1 MSRYIAKTRDFW
13 LGPHSADNVADW
25 PWRIAFVVAAVA
37 IAVAA
42 FLPLWKL
49 SLDAPQYPEGLGLTA
64 YGTHME
70 GDIEEIN
77 SLNHY
82 IGVEAIEPDSVVE
95 LKLFP
100 YAVAIA
106 VVGLLAVAA
115 FPPRKSIAIGAR
127 ITAWAFPLGMLVD
140 LQWWLYRYGHNLDP
154 AAPVRVDPFT
164 PRVIGSTRVVNFDS
178 EATVAVGFWLM
189 VLAAVVATLGP
200 LLMRFVRDSWK
211 NTGKVGVTAASV
223 VLATIAVAG
232 VTPGRTVEAAPA
244 ANETALIAQWID
256 EAESGAVIEVPAG
269 TYRGTLTIDKSVTLV
284 AGGEVVL
291 DGGRIGDVVVIEAED
306 VTLDGFI
313 VQGSAREVSGE
324 PTGIR
329 VLGDRAT
336 LLNNIV
342 RDSLYGIALLH
353 SDNHVVRNNHV
364 SSIVEFPTERRGHAY
379 YLYYTRDN
387 LIEDNVAITA
397 KDGIFVGFGDGN
409 RIDRNVVSDVR
420 YGIHYMYAN
429 DNSFTGNTF
438 RHSIAG
444 AALMYS
450 EGLVLHDNEFSY
462 NTSRASG
469 YGILI
474 KDVDDVVMT
483 GNRIHHNRL
492 GMTLEGFPTRPDST
506 ALVEGNLIGFNQTAI
521 EVFSTTRATFTG
533 NTFVGNLRQVESRS
547 SGDFASGNSWSL
559 DGRGNYWDS
568 YEGYDATGDGVG
580 DRAYEHRAAF
590 ESLMDE
596 SPALKAYSFTMAH
609 QSFELAAR
617 WFAPGAADPIL
628 VDPAPLMSPTISL
641 SAHSAEGERL
651 WMAAGAGVTAI
662 AIALAML
669 RMRHTLERRWLPC

>member
-1 MSRYIAKTRDFW
+1 M
-13 LGPHSADNVADW
+13 
-25 PWRIAFVVAAVA
+25 
-37 IAVAA
+37 
-42 FLPLWKL
+42 
-49 SLDAPQYPEGLGLTA
+49 
-64 YGTHME
+64 
-70 GDIEEIN
+70 
-77 SLNHY
+77 
-82 IGVEAIEPDSVVE
+82 
-95 LKLFP
+95 
-100 YAVAIA
+100 
-106 VVGLLAVAA
+106 
-115 FPPRKSIAIGAR
+115 
-127 ITAWAFPLGMLVD
+127 
-140 LQWWLYRYGHNLDP
+140 
-154 AAPVRVDPFT
+154 
-164 PRVIGSTRVVNFDS
+164 
-178 EATVAVGFWLM
+178 
-189 VLAAVVATLGP
+189 
-200 LLMRFVRDSWK
+200 
-211 NTGKVGVTAASV
+211 
-223 VLATIAVAG
+223 
-232 VTPGRTVEAAPA
+232 
-244 ANETALIAQWID
+244 
-256 EAESGAVIEVPAG
+256 
-269 TYRGTLTIDKSVTLV
+269 
-284 AGGEVVL
+284 
-291 DGGRIGDVVVIEAED
+291 
-306 VTLDGFI
+306 
-313 VQGSAREVSGE
+313 
-324 PTGIR
+324 
-329 VLGDRAT
+329 
-336 LLNNIV
+336 
-342 RDSLYGIALLH
+342 H
-353 SDNHVVRNNHV
+353 SDNHIVRNNHV

-409 RIDRNVVSDVR
+409 QIDRNVVSDVR

-590 ESLMDE
+590 ESPWMNRQPWRPTRSPWRTNRSNLPHVG
-596 SPALKAYSFTMAH
+596 SHPAL
-609 QSFELAAR
+609 
-617 WFAPGAADPIL
+617 PIR
-628 VDPAPLMSPTISL
+628 SL
-641 SAHSAEGERL
+641 STRL
-651 WMAAGAGVTAI
+651 R
-662 AIALAML
+662 L
-669 RMRHTLERRWLPC
+669 